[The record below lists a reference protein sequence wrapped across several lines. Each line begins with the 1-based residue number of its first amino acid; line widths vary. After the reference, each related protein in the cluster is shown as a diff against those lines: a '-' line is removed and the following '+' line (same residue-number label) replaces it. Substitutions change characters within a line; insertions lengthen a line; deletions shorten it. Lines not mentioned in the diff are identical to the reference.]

1 LEVGTIGDFALPLDG
16 SSVWVQAEVKRCL
29 PVEGGYEV
37 GLEFVGMHP
46 HDRQRLAD
54 YLARKR

>member
-1 LEVGTIGDFALPLDG
+1 VGVVL
-16 SSVWVQAEVKRCL
+16 
-29 PVEGGYEV
+29 
-37 GLEFVGMHP
+37 VGMHP